1 MNISRFLLASLCVMG
16 SYAAVAQTEQL
27 PAFPGAEGFGR
38 YTTGGRGGY
47 VYHVTSLADD
57 NSAGTLRWANRQKG
71 PRTIVFDVSGTIYL
85 KSALKIANNT
95 TIAGQTAPGG
105 GICLADFPVTLG
117 SNVICRYMRFRL
129 GNRQVDKH
137 EGDGLGSMDDNNI
150 IVDHC
155 SVSWSID
162 ECLSIYGGRNLTAQW
177 CLVAQ
182 SLVNSGHSKGAHG
195 YGGNWGGAGCSF
207 HHNLIAHHTSRT
219 PRLGP
224 RQGTQT
230 DERMDM
236 RNNVIYNWGGNG
248 CYGGEG
254 MKVNIVNNYYK
265 PGPAT
270 LKRNTTIQQRIAGIG
285 IRTTSYCQNSDGSW
299 NGWYPMWHVWGKFYV
314 AGNVNTR
321 HSNVTKD
328 NWTYG
333 MYNQITNG
341 AGVDNTYTQATKDT
355 MRIGEPIPYVAV
367 TTHSAEMAYEKV
379 LQFAGASLHRD
390 ALDELVADDVANG
403 KATMTGSGLDS
414 GFINSQDDVKS
425 AIPSVWPVL
434 EQGQA
439 PKDTDGDGM
448 PDEWETAHGLNANDA
463 ADGNQKGEGGYTNLE
478 VYLNGIVAHITAAQ
492 NEGGEQTGYI
502 EEVIVPGD
510 DNEPG
515 KTLVG
520 AGSVNWKLDAGNAG
534 QTATYA
540 DQIADEIGKNSITL
554 GSNISYGGTQ
564 AITGAGR
571 ITKFQSAVKN
581 EALANDGNAVAF
593 SFTMADGYFFRPT
606 KVAFYACRCG
616 TDGGRLDIYW
626 QTPDEKK
633 ELELGLTPER
643 NNNYTAFEKE
653 INTVG
658 SASGTSSLVCH
669 ILSLGTGK
677 AIAIGNV
684 SISGEVKSET
694 DGIAEIRRVT
704 LGGGRFYNLQG
715 MGVAHPSK
723 GIYIR
728 DGKKV
733 MVK

>member
-57 NSAGTLRWANRQKG
+57 NSEGTLRWANRQKG

-195 YGGNWGGAGCSF
+195 YGGNWGGAGSSF

-285 IRTTSYCQNSDGSW
+285 IRTTSYCQNSDGTW

-341 AGVDNTYTQATKDT
+341 DGVDNTYTQATKDT

-403 KATMTGSGLDS
+403 KATITGSGLDS

-463 ADGNQKGEGGYTNLE
+463 ADGNQKGKGGYTNLE

>member
-1 MNISRFLLASLCVMG
+1 MNISRFLLALLCVMG

-57 NSAGTLRWANRQKG
+57 NSEGTLRWANRQKG

-285 IRTTSYCQNSDGSW
+285 IRTTSYCQNSDGTW

-502 EEVIVPGD
+502 EEVMVPGD

>member
-1 MNISRFLLASLCVMG
+1 
-16 SYAAVAQTEQL
+16 
-27 PAFPGAEGFGR
+27 
-38 YTTGGRGGY
+38 
-47 VYHVTSLADD
+47 
-57 NSAGTLRWANRQKG
+57 
-71 PRTIVFDVSGTIYL
+71 
-85 KSALKIANNT
+85 
-95 TIAGQTAPGG
+95 
-105 GICLADFPVTLG
+105 
-117 SNVICRYMRFRL
+117 
-129 GNRQVDKH
+129 
-137 EGDGLGSMDDNNI
+137 MDDNNI

-285 IRTTSYCQNSDGSW
+285 IRTTSYCQNSDGTW

-403 KATMTGSGLDS
+403 KAIMTGSGLDS

>member
-57 NSAGTLRWANRQKG
+57 NSEGTLRWANRQKG

-285 IRTTSYCQNSDGSW
+285 IRTTSYCQNSDGTW

-704 LGGGRFYNLQG
+704 LGGGQFYNLQG

>member
-285 IRTTSYCQNSDGSW
+285 IRTTSYCQNSDGTW

-581 EALANDGNAVAF
+581 ETLANDGNAVAF

-733 MVK
+733 IVK

>member
-57 NSAGTLRWANRQKG
+57 NSAGTLRWANKQKG

-285 IRTTSYCQNSDGSW
+285 IRTTSYCQNSDGTW

-540 DQIADEIGKNSITL
+540 DQIADEIGKNSIIL

-593 SFTMADGYFFRPT
+593 SFTMADGYCFRPT
-606 KVAFYACRCG
+606 RVAFYACRCG

-694 DGIAEIRRVT
+694 DGIAEISRVT

-715 MGVAHPSK
+715 MGVAQPSK

>member
-57 NSAGTLRWANRQKG
+57 NSAGTLRWANKQKG

-285 IRTTSYCQNSDGSW
+285 IRTTSYCQNSDGTW

-403 KATMTGSGLDS
+403 KAIMTGSGLDS

>member
-1 MNISRFLLASLCVMG
+1 M
-16 SYAAVAQTEQL
+16 
-27 PAFPGAEGFGR
+27 
-38 YTTGGRGGY
+38 
-47 VYHVTSLADD
+47 
-57 NSAGTLRWANRQKG
+57 
-71 PRTIVFDVSGTIYL
+71 
-85 KSALKIANNT
+85 
-95 TIAGQTAPGG
+95 
-105 GICLADFPVTLG
+105 
-117 SNVICRYMRFRL
+117 
-129 GNRQVDKH
+129 
-137 EGDGLGSMDDNNI
+137 
-150 IVDHC
+150 
-155 SVSWSID
+155 
-162 ECLSIYGGRNLTAQW
+162 
-177 CLVAQ
+177 
-182 SLVNSGHSKGAHG
+182 
-195 YGGNWGGAGCSF
+195 
-207 HHNLIAHHTSRT
+207 
-219 PRLGP
+219 
-224 RQGTQT
+224 
-230 DERMDM
+230 
-236 RNNVIYNWGGNG
+236 
-248 CYGGEG
+248 
-254 MKVNIVNNYYK
+254 
-265 PGPAT
+265 
-270 LKRNTTIQQRIAGIG
+270 
-285 IRTTSYCQNSDGSW
+285 
-299 NGWYPMWHVWGKFYV
+299 
-314 AGNVNTR
+314 
-321 HSNVTKD
+321 
-328 NWTYG
+328 
-333 MYNQITNG
+333 
-341 AGVDNTYTQATKDT
+341 
-355 MRIGEPIPYVAV
+355 
-367 TTHSAEMAYEKV
+367 

-540 DQIADEIGKNSITL
+540 DQIADEIGKNSIIL

-653 INTVG
+653 DQHRG
-658 SASGTSSLVCH
+658 LCFGHQQSGLPYPQ
-669 ILSLGTGK
+669 
-677 AIAIGNV
+677 
-684 SISGEVKSET
+684 SGHRQSHRHWQCQHQ
-694 DGIAEIRRVT
+694 RR
-704 LGGGRFYNLQG
+704 GEKRDRWNRRNQAGDPWGGRFGSTTCRAMGASLPRREFISG
-715 MGVAHPSK
+715 MA
-723 GIYIR
+723 R
-728 DGKKV
+728 R
-733 MVK
+733 

>member
-57 NSAGTLRWANRQKG
+57 NSAGTLRWANKQKG

-254 MKVNIVNNYYK
+254 TKVNIVNNYYK

-285 IRTTSYCQNSDGSW
+285 IRTTSYCQNSDGTW

-403 KATMTGSGLDS
+403 KAIMTGSGLDS

>member
-285 IRTTSYCQNSDGSW
+285 IRTTSYCQNSDGTW

>member
-57 NSAGTLRWANRQKG
+57 NSEGTLRWANKQKG

-285 IRTTSYCQNSDGSW
+285 IRTTSYCQNSDGTW

-540 DQIADEIGKNSITL
+540 DQIADEIGKNSIIL

>member
-1 MNISRFLLASLCVMG
+1 M
-16 SYAAVAQTEQL
+16 
-27 PAFPGAEGFGR
+27 
-38 YTTGGRGGY
+38 
-47 VYHVTSLADD
+47 
-57 NSAGTLRWANRQKG
+57 
-71 PRTIVFDVSGTIYL
+71 SGTIYL

-182 SLVNSGHSKGAHG
+182 SLVNSGHSKGAYG

-285 IRTTSYCQNSDGSW
+285 IRTTSYCQNSDGTW

-540 DQIADEIGKNSITL
+540 DQIADEIGKNSIIL